1 MKLDSNTILI
11 TGGTSGIGFEF
22 AKRLVALGNTVL
34 ITGRDKEK
42 LERATK
48 ALPGVH
54 GFQSDVSD
62 PVSIGRLYQEVAA
75 TFPQLNVLINN
86 AGIMRNL
93 DLNNPAVNLT
103 DVAQEVEINLSGTIR
118 MVQQFLPTLKAN
130 KHSFIVNVS
139 SGLAFIPFSLS
150 PIYGATKAG
159 IHSYSQALRVQ
170 LRGSN
175 VRVIELA
182 PPATGT
188 ALMEAFSPGIR
199 VGQMSTEK
207 MVTSALRGFAKDK
220 TEILPGAAKALKLM
234 SRIAPNF
241 FFNRLSEVF
250 ARLVAGASKGPTR

>member
-1 MKLDSNTILI
+1 MKMDSNTILI

-22 AKRLVALGNTVL
+22 AKRLLALGNKVL

-42 LERATK
+42 LERAK
-48 ALPGVH
+48 KSLPGIHV
-54 GFQSDVSD
+54 FQSDVSD
-62 PVSIGRLYQEVAA
+62 PVSIKMLHQEVSGR
-75 TFPQLNVLINN
+75 FPQLNVLINN

-93 DLNNPAVNLT
+93 DLNNPKVDLA
-103 DVAQEVEINLSGTIR
+103 DVVQEVEINLSGTIR

-130 KHSFIVNVS
+130 RHSVIVNVS

-150 PIYGATKAG
+150 PVYGATKAG

-170 LRGSN
+170 LKGTN
-175 VRVIELA
+175 VRVVELA

-188 ALMEAFSPGIR
+188 ALMEAFGPGLSS
-199 VGQMSTEK
+199 GQMSTEK
-207 MVTSALRGFAKDK
+207 MVDSALRGLANEK

-234 SRIAPNF
+234 SRIAPRF

-250 ARLVAGASKGPTR
+250 AKLAATPSKKPKR